1 MGRICFYHQPYP
13 ASRFRTYLDE
23 QSLPSHL
30 CRIQYFF
37 YCGTPVFHANPIRWV
52 PTGKYSVQICLQQNN
67 GLPLYEVKWVVS
79 NECFVM

>member
-52 PTGKYSVQICLQQNN
+52 PTGKYSVQICPKQNN
-67 GLPLYEVKWVVS
+67 GLPLYEVKGVVS